1 MQDITRNEGDSLIDI
16 ANRVRAHCRD
26 HDIRVTYARVYPRRF
41 CTETVNCRISV
52 PIDDVD
58 NALGIRIWPDGVVCR
73 RWNKEPPNKGLK
85 ENQGHKGNANY
96 RDNNSYRGPRQRRQF
111 ERYSQNEYDDDYES
125 DYPPDHWEER
135 YYGHYEGNDRYG
147 GRYGR

>member
-96 RDNNSYRGPRQRRQF
+96 RDNSYRGPRQRRQF